1 MLETAIAAGSK
12 RPAIALD
19 TSMSARTVCP
29 QRSAGLYEAHPGL
42 GRLTWS
48 SALAMYNALPCGV
61 NAPAL
66 TFVVPTSTPIRQ
78 AFSDIISRIGAF
90 NDAGGIYTGDACSSP
105 GAAPVV
111 IATTSDMVHRCGVVR
126 SARGPT
132 R

>member
-1 MLETAIAAGSK
+1 MLETAIATGSK

-19 TSMSARTVCP
+19 TSTTTRTVCP

-48 SALAMYNALPCGV
+48 SALAMDNALPCGV

-78 AFSDIISRIGAF
+78 AFSDIIFAHRRLLMTPVDLHRRRLFVTWRGASHDRNNF
-90 NDAGGIYTGDACSSP
+90 RHSVP
-105 GAAPVV
+105 P
-111 IATTSDMVHRCGVVR
+111 RR
-126 SARGPT
+126 RQ
-132 R
+132 